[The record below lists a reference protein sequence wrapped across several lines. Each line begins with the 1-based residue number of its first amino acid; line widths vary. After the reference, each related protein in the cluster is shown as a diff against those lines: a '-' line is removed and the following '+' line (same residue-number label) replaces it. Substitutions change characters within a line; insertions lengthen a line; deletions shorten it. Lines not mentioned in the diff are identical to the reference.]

1 MRFIITLNI
10 LSLVSIFYLIRCV
23 NIISDISNENK
34 LLMKIHNKNLDYMN
48 DMLYDQ
54 NKKINQAYDTLIKR
68 KNN

>member
-23 NIISDISNENK
+23 NIISDISYENK